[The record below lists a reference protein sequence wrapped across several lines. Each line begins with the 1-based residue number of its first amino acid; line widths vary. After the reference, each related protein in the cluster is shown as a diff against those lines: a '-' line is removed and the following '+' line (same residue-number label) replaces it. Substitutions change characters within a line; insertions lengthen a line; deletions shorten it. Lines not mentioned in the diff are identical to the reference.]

1 MSFHALITLAVI
13 LIMVVALV
21 REWVAPA
28 IAVVTAMIT
37 LLVLGVIDTRGAL
50 AGFSNPAPIT
60 VAALFVLAR
69 AVEKTGA
76 LQPFVAGMLSV
87 GGGESRSLLR
97 LLLPTAAASCFF
109 NNTPIVAMLVPQV
122 SAWARRHG
130 KPVALYLLPISFA
143 AILGGMVT
151 LVGTSTNLI
160 VSGMLEEAGQEPL
173 GMFEMTGVGGVVAVL
188 GLVAVALLAPRTLR
202 VRQGPLESFDAAFR
216 EYAVEMEVEAGGPV
230 DGATVESAGLR
241 HLQGVFLARIGRE
254 DGVVAPVAPDE
265 VLRGRDLLGFVGRA
279 DLVVDLQA
287 VRGLRSAEHK
297 HAERF
302 RDARHNFV
310 EAVISPI
317 SPLVGQTLAECDFRE
332 QYGAAVLAIHRA
344 GDRIRDKLGT
354 VRLRAGDT
362 LLLLADQGFRGRW
375 RDRRDFLLVANLD
388 GALPVG
394 SRRGMLVLATAA
406 AVVTLAAIGVLP
418 VLKGALIGAVVMVAT
433 GTLTPNEAR
442 SALNLDVLIV
452 IAAAFGLGAAIEQSG
467 LAAMLAGG
475 LVVPSQVLGTS
486 GALLAVVLSTILL
499 TELITNN
506 AAAVMMFPVAQATAL
521 AAGGDPRSFAIAV
534 ALAASASFLT
544 PIGYQTNTMVYGP
557 GGYRF
562 LDYGRLG
569 APVTVI
575 VVVVITVLLAR

>member
-1 MSFHALITLAVI
+1 MSFDALLTLAVT
-13 LIMVVALV
+13 LVMVVALV

-37 LLVLGVIDTRGAL
+37 LLVLGVIDTRSAL

-76 LQPFVAGMLSV
+76 LQPFVAGMLSA

-122 SAWARRHG
+122 SAWANRHG

-173 GMFEMTGVGGVVAVL
+173 GMFEMTGVGGAVAVL
-188 GLVAVALLAPRTLR
+188 GLVAVALLAPRILR

-241 HLQGVFLARIGRE
+241 HLQGVFLVRIGRE
-254 DGVVAPVAPDE
+254 EGVVAPVAPDE

-317 SPLVGQTLAECDFRE
+317 SPLVGQTVAECDFRE

-406 AVVTLAAIGVLP
+406 AVVTLAAMGVLP
-418 VLKGALIGAVVMVAT
+418 VLKGALIGAVLMVAT

-475 LVVPSQVLGTS
+475 LVLPSQVLGPK
-486 GALLAVVLSTILL
+486 GALLAVVLSTIVL

-506 AAAVMMFPVAQATAL
+506 AAAVMMFPVAQAAAL

-544 PIGYQTNTMVYGP
+544 PIGDQTNTMVYGP

-562 LDYGRLG
+562 VDYARLG
-569 APVTVI
+569 APLTVI